1 MPCTLAVDAGRP
13 SRIGRA
19 SGASR
24 PNLRCPFGLPACTLR
39 PIFARWIPKP
49 AYVRPQEGIKTPT
62 MTRVLVAIGPRM
74 YREVIAHVV
83 RGRRPHVEV
92 RTAEPED
99 LDAETVRF
107 SPDLV
112 VCHRATAA
120 VQTSAC
126 SWVELEVRLGAG
138 SLDANIKVDHRA
150 LSKVE
155 QAEITDIL
163 AAIDETEREIRRGRP
178 GG

>member
-1 MPCTLAVDAGRP
+1 
-13 SRIGRA
+13 
-19 SGASR
+19 
-24 PNLRCPFGLPACTLR
+24 
-39 PIFARWIPKP
+39 
-49 AYVRPQEGIKTPT
+49 

-83 RGRRPHVEV
+83 RGRRPHLEV

-99 LDAETVRF
+99 ADAETVRF

-112 VCHRATAA
+112 VCHRVTAA
-120 VQTSAC
+120 VRTSVC

-138 SLDANIKVDHRA
+138 SLDANIKVDHRP
-150 LSKVE
+150 LLNVE
-155 QAEITDIL
+155 QAEIVDIL
-163 AAIDETEREIRRGRP
+163 AAIDETDREVRRGRP

>member
-1 MPCTLAVDAGRP
+1 
-13 SRIGRA
+13 
-19 SGASR
+19 
-24 PNLRCPFGLPACTLR
+24 
-39 PIFARWIPKP
+39 
-49 AYVRPQEGIKTPT
+49 

-83 RGRRPHVEV
+83 RGRRPHLEV

-99 LDAETVRF
+99 ADAETVRV

-120 VQTSAC
+120 MRTSVC

-138 SLDANIKVDHRA
+138 SLDAKIKVDHRP
-150 LSKVE
+150 LSNVE
-155 QAEITDIL
+155 QAEIADIL
-163 AAIDETEREIRRGRP
+163 AAIDETDRELRRAPGRLGP
-178 GG
+178 VVEAPFQGHADPD